1 MTIRTWNS
9 DQQLGSRN
17 QERLRLRDW
26 LELRIGKSRYPGLVW
41 EDKTEMTFRIPWK
54 HGARHG
60 WREKEDA
67 RLFRD
72 WSEHTGRFYISLIA
86 AVELLQIHGT
96 RDNGILH
103 LGASPKD
110 VKQHKANFRCAL
122 NSLRDVRAVPQLSK
136 SKGDDAYRVYKMLP
150 KQKTK
155 SLRMWIRKRGQRHVG
170 NIRRRYQSAKTQ
182 RQKAEVM
189 PTDELVHF
197 SGGATDIPQFT
208 TTQTDKI
215 QNICGKNNFPQ
226 LSSTDNFMDPIM
238 QHTTPPAN
246 SCSSIYQPSYFPHS
260 DETGMQIFPQ
270 PCYPHSNEC
279 PLPLNADETVSESIQ
294 VASAI
299 MDASHY
305 PTPSTLSVPFGADQ
319 SYEGYQSS
327 GDCFELCKSNDLQ
340 ERGPYTSSE
349 ESASENGKE
358 GYDVDFNW
366 EISIAAD
373 ESYCGRDNGNRFLPM
388 LQSTCNPSYLFETS
402 DNGST
407 SYESTYSTPKPVQS
421 NLTDTHFSPRGSF
434 DGTFFTEGENVTS
447 FDELQTSTV
456 GQTHDLF
463 LKLPSASTLLGQTQ
477 MESFKGFPRHAST
490 SSDGG
495 IDFNIASSLSPQ
507 KVYQSCY

>member
-72 WSEHTGRFYISLIA
+72 WSEHTGRFYISLKA
-86 AVELLQIHGT
+86 ADVELLQIRGT
-96 RDNGILH
+96 RDNGMLS
-103 LGASPKD
+103 GASPKD

-170 NIRRRYQSAKTQ
+170 NIRRRYQSPKTQ
-182 RQKAEVM
+182 RQKAELT
-189 PTDELVHF
+189 TDELLHS
-197 SGGATDIPQFT
+197 SGGTTDIPQFT
-208 TTQTDKI
+208 TTPSDTI
-215 QNICGKNNFPQ
+215 RNICGKSHFPQ
-226 LSSTDNFMDPIM
+226 LSSSDNFMDATIIR
-238 QHTTPPAN
+238 HTTPPAN
-246 SCSSIYQPSYFPHS
+246 SCSGIYQQSYFPHS

-270 PCYPHSNEC
+270 RCYPHSNEC
-279 PLPLNADETVSESIQ
+279 PIPQNPDETVSESIQ

-299 MDASHY
+299 MDGSHY
-305 PTPSTLSVPFGADQ
+305 PTPSTFGVSPFGAEP

-340 ERGPYTSSE
+340 EIGPYPSSE
-349 ESASENGKE
+349 GEASENGKE
-358 GYDVDFNW
+358 CYDVDLNW

-373 ESYCGRDNGNRFLPM
+373 ESYCSRDNGNRFLPL
-388 LQSTCNPSYLFETS
+388 LQSTCNPSYLLETS
-402 DNGST
+402 DGST
-407 SYESTYSTPKPVQS
+407 SYDTRYSAPKPVQS
-421 NLTDTHFSPRGSF
+421 ISTETQFSPSG
-434 DGTFFTEGENVTS
+434 
-447 FDELQTSTV
+447 
-456 GQTHDLF
+456 
-463 LKLPSASTLLGQTQ
+463 KPSANQ
-477 MESFKGFPRHAST
+477 
-490 SSDGG
+490 
-495 IDFNIASSLSPQ
+495 
-507 KVYQSCY
+507 